1 MASKKKMQR
10 IEEQQQ
16 EQQKTVDVVIVGAGI
31 AGLAAAD
38 QLRSNGV
45 TDVVILEAS
54 NRFVFVN
61 HTIPIANYQSAM
73 DLSQELQIV
82 RRSTNSIVVNNRYLS
97 SRHIFDTSRTPF

>member
-1 MASKKKMQR
+1 MAIRKKMQR
-10 IEEQQQ
+10 LEEEQQ
-16 EQQKTVDVVIVGAGI
+16 EKQQKTVDVVIVGAGI

-61 HTIPIANYQSAM
+61 HTISQS
-73 DLSQELQIV
+73 QC
-82 RRSTNSIVVNNRYLS
+82 
-97 SRHIFDTSRTPF
+97 